1 MKSMREVQQ
10 RSSKPE
16 KDKLFKEMQDYVMG
30 GIDVWHRMNQ
40 LSMLRE
46 NSPELYQ
53 KQKSE
58 LLSKKNI
65 NYVINI
71 AAGISDDDLEA
82 RKEAVM
88 LLRGVN
94 DTETRLELTAI
105 MDNALEDIT
114 IRHEASKALVWN
126 TLN

>member
-1 MKSMREVQQ
+1 MKSMKEVQQ
-10 RSSKPE
+10 RNSKPE
-16 KDKLFKEMQDYVMG
+16 KDRMFKEMQDYVMG

-53 KQKSE
+53 KQKAE

-71 AAGISDDDLEA
+71 AAGISDDDLNA

-105 MDNALEDIT
+105 RDNALEDIT
-114 IRHEASKALVWN
+114 IRHEASKSLAWN

>member
-1 MKSMREVQQ
+1 MKSMKEVQQ
-10 RSSKPE
+10 RNSKPE
-16 KDKLFKEMQDYVMG
+16 KDRMFKEMQDYVMG

-53 KQKSE
+53 KQKAE

-114 IRHEASKALVWN
+114 IRHEASKSLAWN

>member
-1 MKSMREVQQ
+1 MKSMKEVQQ

-16 KDKLFKEMQDYVMG
+16 KDRMFKEMQDYVMG

-53 KQKSE
+53 KQKAE